1 MSITFRWVS
10 AMQLVPLEMMNIGE
24 HGCVR
29 DVDGS
34 PDFVVRLQEM
44 GLHEGAKVRMVK
56 TGSPCILAVNEH
68 RFSLRFDDCATVLVE
83 LAR

>member
-1 MSITFRWVS
+1 
-10 AMQLVPLEMMNIGE
+10 MQLVPLEMMTIGE

-34 PDFVVRLQEM
+34 PDFVIRLHEM
-44 GLHEGAKVRMVK
+44 GLHEGARVRMVK

-68 RFSLRFDDCATVLVE
+68 RFSLRFDDRATVLVE
-83 LAR
+83 LTR

>member
-1 MSITFRWVS
+1 
-10 AMQLVPLEMMNIGE
+10 MQLVPLEMMTTGE

-68 RFSLRFDDCATVLVE
+68 RFSLRFDACATVLVE
-83 LAR
+83 LSR

>member
-1 MSITFRWVS
+1 MSTTALRVT
-10 AMQLVPLEMMNIGE
+10 AMQLVPLEMMTIGE

-34 PDFVVRLQEM
+34 PDFVVRLHEM

-68 RFSLRFDDCATVLVE
+68 RFSLRFDDCATVMVE
-83 LAR
+83 LTR